1 MFRFFNRKPE
11 PPTAMPVPAAAPPV
25 AVADVMKVLV
35 DQDVCHHCGACVAVC
50 PPDAIFLDS
59 MFLRINQDTCTACER
74 CVKMCP
80 VHALAMVTP
89 KETRHARVS

>member
-1 MFRFFNRKPE
+1 LSATSVLK
-11 PPTAMPVPAAAPPV
+11 V
-25 AVADVMKVLV
+25 AV

-59 MFLRINQDTCTACER
+59 MWLRINQDTCTACER

-80 VHALAMVTP
+80 VHALEMVTP
-89 KETRHARVS
+89 KETRRARSV